1 MERKDAESIKVVIV
15 QIDDLLTF
23 RQFLKKSADDTI
35 DVCDLKTF
43 RELGDEDTY
52 GFFSTAC

>member
-1 MERKDAESIKVVIV
+1 M